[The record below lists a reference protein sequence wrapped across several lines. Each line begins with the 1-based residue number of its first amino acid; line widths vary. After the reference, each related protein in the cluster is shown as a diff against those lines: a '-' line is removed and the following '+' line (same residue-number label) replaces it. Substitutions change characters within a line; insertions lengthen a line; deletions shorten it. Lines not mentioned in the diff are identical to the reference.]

1 MRLAISILILLLAG
15 NVQAQQVYRCIN
27 ATQTQLEYSDK
38 PCPEGSSA
46 AVIDVT
52 PNSAATAGALAAGHS
67 ATAGASPASPSPQN
81 GPVNNPFKTDDEPS
95 TEESNAWAKSNPK
108 PQAST
113 SFDAETLRRRQP
125 GEASK

>member
-1 MRLAISILILLLAG
+1 MRLAISILILLVAG

-27 ATQTQLEYSDK
+27 PTQTQLEYSDK

-67 ATAGASPASPSPQN
+67 ATAGASPPQQN

-95 TEESNAWAKSNPK
+95 AEESNAWAKSNPK
-108 PQAST
+108 SEAST
-113 SFDAETLRRRQP
+113 SFDQETLRFKSSRD
-125 GEASK
+125 AAK